1 MKAQR
6 KVQTSIIIKVFGNI
20 HQVNHQLFAL
30 DKYGSHDTAEYQ
42 VVISAAVQYQIYSKH
57 LDNLFTIDNSYIFY
71 LLIMYVYMLY
81 PMHLMSQFTHLFY
94 NYSKTHLQAPS
105 STSS

>member
-1 MKAQR
+1 M
-6 KVQTSIIIKVFGNI
+6 FGTI
-20 HQVNHQLFAL
+20 HQVNQLFGL
-30 DKYGSHDTAEYQ
+30 DKYGPHDTAEYQ
-42 VVISAAVQYQIYSKH
+42 VVISAVQYQIYSKR
-57 LDNLFTIDNSYIFY
+57 LDNIFTIINSYIFY